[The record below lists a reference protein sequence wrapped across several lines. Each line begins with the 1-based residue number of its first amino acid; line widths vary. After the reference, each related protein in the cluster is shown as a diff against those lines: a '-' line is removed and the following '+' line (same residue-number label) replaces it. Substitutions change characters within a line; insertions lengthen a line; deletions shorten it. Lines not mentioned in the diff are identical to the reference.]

1 MKKKDPNDSVHQLG
15 NLLLKYKGLLKPP
28 QASVEK
34 ECIVIIKSLTGME
47 LNPQQVSYTVA
58 TRTLVLKTP
67 SLIRSELM
75 MQRQAIL
82 KELQRQ
88 LGEKNAPLTI
98 I

>member
-15 NLLLKYKGLLKPP
+15 NLLLKYKTLLKPP

-34 ECIVIIKSLTGME
+34 ECISIIKSLTGME
-47 LNPQQVSYTVA
+47 LLPHQLSYTVS

-75 MQRQAIL
+75 MQREVIL
-82 KELQRQ
+82 RELRLQ
-88 LGEKNAPLTI
+88 LGEKNAPLSLI
-98 I
+98 